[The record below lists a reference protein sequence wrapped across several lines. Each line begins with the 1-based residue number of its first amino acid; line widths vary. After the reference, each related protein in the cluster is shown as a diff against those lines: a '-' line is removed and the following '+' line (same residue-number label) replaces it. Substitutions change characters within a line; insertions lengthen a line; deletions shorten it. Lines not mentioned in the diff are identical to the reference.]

1 MLRRIRKEG
10 LSFLAYE
17 RCLDQVVDDA
27 AGVALMVSNG
37 TRGGWRLRSSHQDD
51 RVSFFLRGLFAVHV
65 FLYGL

>member
-17 RCLDQVVDDA
+17 RCQDQVERSLMVSDGA
-27 AGVALMVSNG
+27 AGVSAAA
-37 TRGGWRLRSSHQDD
+37 TKTKTDPD
-51 RVSFFLRGLFAVHV
+51 RVSFLRGLFAVHV